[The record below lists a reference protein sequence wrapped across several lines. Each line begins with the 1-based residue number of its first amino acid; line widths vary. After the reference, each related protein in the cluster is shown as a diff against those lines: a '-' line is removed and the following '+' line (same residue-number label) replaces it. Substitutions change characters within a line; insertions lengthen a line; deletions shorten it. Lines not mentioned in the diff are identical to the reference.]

1 MKGNEAEILL
11 RDMQEYRELTDR
23 VKAIYGDQMTL
34 KDMVDV
40 MERIIRELGRKD
52 PVNARILTYDEAA
65 MWDEYRKSGTP
76 EELKAAFKYLQ
87 LVKKHGTVGKTIE
100 ECAEYEEIGTPEECR
115 AAMDRQNPKK
125 PITVET
131 DAMTTKYICPACSC
145 LVGWATGPFP
155 DLRYCSI
162 CGQKLDME

>member
-1 MKGNEAEILL
+1 MTENEAREAIKLEGGL
-11 RDMQEYRELTDR
+11 ELTGNPARLVAFFEGLEVADR
-23 VKAIYGDQMTL
+23 ALEEVQQYPKL
-34 KDMVDV
+34 
-40 MERIIRELGRKD
+40 
-52 PVNARILTYDEAA
+52 
-65 MWDEYRKSGTP
+65 GTP
-76 EELKAAFKYLQ
+76 EDLKETTKYLR

-100 ECAEYEEIGTPEECR
+100 ACAEYEEIGTIEECR
-115 AAMDRQNPKK
+115 EAMDRQNPKK

>member
-1 MKGNEAEILL
+1 MTENEAREAIKLEGGL
-11 RDMQEYRELTDR
+11 ELTGNPARLVAFFEGLEVADR
-23 VKAIYGDQMTL
+23 AL
-34 KDMVDV
+34 
-40 MERIIRELGRKD
+40 
-52 PVNARILTYDEAA
+52 DEVQQ
-65 MWDEYRKSGTP
+65 YPKLGTP
-76 EELKAAFKYLQ
+76 EDLKETTKYLR

-100 ECAEYEEIGTPEECR
+100 ACAEYEEIGTIEECR
-115 AAMDRQNPKK
+115 EAMDRQNPKK